1 MKLSILLALAA
12 LVQFADGFASTV
24 RSNLQMSGVGL
35 PKPPVVGPKNAAEV
49 KAKFGDKSEFA
60 SFASNK
66 RFKRRTFANY
76 LCLHP
81 ISEGIFGSHD
91 TCCVFAFA
99 PPTRARGYNRSLIR
113 PRS

>member
-49 KAKFGDKSEFA
+49 KAKFGDKSEFCILLLRMERTHVFA
-60 SFASNK
+60 SFKKEVCRLSLFASNLGGYLWLTRHVL
-66 RFKRRTFANY
+66 RFCIRTPNQSSW
-76 LCLHP
+76 L
-81 ISEGIFGSHD
+81 
-91 TCCVFAFA
+91 
-99 PPTRARGYNRSLIR
+99 
-113 PRS
+113 